1 MEKTQSELEKD
12 IRVDILHLRE
22 ELLFSEGQ
30 FFYLIRHLFS
40 PFIKSSKKTSIVL
53 KSKNEAVQDLLF
65 YKNKLEKIKSS
76 PFIYVVGLIKTMN
89 ELVLFFPKSIAQIKI
104 KAEFAMRKKES
115 ADFSDIINFA
125 AIPYRFRKLRQ
136 QHLAEELGKKGHR
149 IFYVD
154 NRFVT
159 KHNYAPGYTIAK
171 AFDNVY
177 IVKLNSPRDV
187 SIYHQIPT
195 PSEIEKMLL
204 SLRRLI
210 NDARILN
217 PVIKIDHPFWT
228 YVCKHLD
235 YPVIYDCM
243 DDYEGFDIT
252 GKHIPQLE
260 KKLIEE
266 CDLTLVCSDILSKKI
281 SKYKP
286 KKLLLLKN
294 ACEYEH
300 FAQATHITNKNNVK
314 PVIGFFGAI
323 SEWIDDELVKK
334 IAQHFP
340 QSSITLIGEV
350 QNNSVKNI
358 ALEHKNVILL
368 GEKPYDI
375 LPDYLKTFDVCIIP
389 FKVNIHTV
397 LINPVKMYEYFA
409 SGKPVVTTAIT
420 EIQQFK
426 DVLYYSSSPQEFI
439 ANIKK
444 ALKENDKR
452 LVYQRQEI
460 ARANTW
466 SKRADILHK
475 EINNLSK

>member
-40 PFIKSSKKTSIVL
+40 SFIKNSRITSVV
-53 KSKNEAVQDLLF
+53 KSKNEEIQDLLS

-76 PFIYVVGLIKTMN
+76 PFIYVVGLIKTMY
-89 ELVLFFPKSIAQIKI
+89 EVVLFFPKSIAQIKI
-104 KAEFAMRKKES
+104 NAEFAMRKKKS
-115 ADFSDIINFA
+115 TDFSDIINFA
-125 AIPYRFRKLRQ
+125 AIPYHFRKLRQ

-159 KHNYAPGYTIAK
+159 KHNYTPGYTIAK

-210 NDARILN
+210 NDAHILN

-228 YVCKHLD
+228 YLCKHLD

-260 KKLIEE
+260 KKLIEG

-281 SKYKP
+281 SKYNP

-300 FAQATHITNKNNVK
+300 FSKASNNHQRIPNNKK
-314 PVIGFFGAI
+314 IIGFFGAI
-323 SEWIDDELVKK
+323 GEWIDDELIKT
-334 IAQHFP
+334 IARHFS
-340 QSSITLIGEV
+340 QSSILLIGEI
-350 QNNSVKNI
+350 QNNSIRNAAFEYGNI
-358 ALEHKNVILL
+358 ALL
-368 GEKPYDI
+368 GEQPYKK
-375 LPDYLKTFDVCIIP
+375 LPYYLKTFDVCIIP
-389 FKVNIHTV
+389 FKVNTHTV

-420 EIQQFK
+420 EIRQFE
-426 DVLYYSSSPQEFI
+426 DALYYSSSPQEFI
-439 ANIKK
+439 TNIKN